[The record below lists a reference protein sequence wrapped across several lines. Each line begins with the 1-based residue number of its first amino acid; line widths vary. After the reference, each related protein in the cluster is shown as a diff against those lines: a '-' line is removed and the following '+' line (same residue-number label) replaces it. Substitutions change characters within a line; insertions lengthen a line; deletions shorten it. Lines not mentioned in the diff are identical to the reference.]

1 MRLPDCGCL
10 LSHATSHPLFACDCA
25 RLLPREQYAYGEQ
38 ARTSLTVRSAQTRPL
53 HSEIYIHLRHSR
65 RWTAG
70 SATLMEVLAQ
80 LAWSIF
86 RTALY
91 LYGNLPELDVAA
103 SLLELNADAMP

>member
-1 MRLPDCGCL
+1 
-10 LSHATSHPLFACDCA
+10 
-25 RLLPREQYAYGEQ
+25 
-38 ARTSLTVRSAQTRPL
+38 
-53 HSEIYIHLRHSR
+53 
-65 RWTAG
+65 
-70 SATLMEVLAQ
+70 MEVLAQ